1 MALLKLKEIS
11 KEYSGKK
18 VLDTVSLK
26 IQSGDMKVVMGP
38 SGCGKTTL
46 LRCLLRL
53 EEPDYGDIYFHGR
66 NIYDKEFTILEFRK
80 KVGCVFQN
88 YALYRHLN
96 VMDNITLALCKVF
109 GMPGQLARRKPYMS
123 YKNLI
128 WPRIARNTL
137 RNYRAASSSASP
149 WPEQWSPTQNSLFLM
164 SRRLRLIRS

>member
-53 EEPDYGDIYFHGR
+53 EEPDYGQLLYFHGK
-66 NIYDKEFTILEFRK
+66 IFT
-80 KVGCVFQN
+80 
-88 YALYRHLN
+88 
-96 VMDNITLALCKVF
+96 T
-109 GMPGQLARRKPYMS
+109 
-123 YKNLI
+123 KNL
-128 WPRIARNTL
+128 
-137 RNYRAASSSASP
+137 
-149 WPEQWSPTQNSLFLM
+149 LFL
-164 SRRLRLIRS
+164 SSEKSWLCLPELRFVSPS

>member
-53 EEPDYGDIYFHGR
+53 EEPDYGNIYFHGK
-66 NIYDKEFTILEFRK
+66 IFTTKNLLFLSSEK
-80 KVGCVFQN
+80 KLVVSS
-88 YALYRHLN
+88 R
-96 VMDNITLALCKVF
+96 ITLYIAILTSWIILPLPYVKC
-109 GMPGQLARRKPYMS
+109 LACRD
-123 YKNLI
+123 N
-128 WPRIARNTL
+128 
-137 RNYRAASSSASP
+137 
-149 WPEQWSPTQNSLFLM
+149 
-164 SRRLRLIRS
+164 

>member
-1 MALLKLKEIS
+1 MALLELKEIS

-88 YALYRHLN
+88 YALYRILTLW
-96 VMDNITLALCKVF
+96 ITLPLPYVKC
-109 GMPGQLARRKPYMS
+109 LACRD
-123 YKNLI
+123 N
-128 WPRIARNTL
+128 
-137 RNYRAASSSASP
+137 
-149 WPEQWSPTQNSLFLM
+149 
-164 SRRLRLIRS
+164 